1 MLKKLCIACLL
12 LCLVLVSTTRP
23 ARAREAQKASND
35 DLLSQL
41 QAEGWKIVKNGVLQ
55 RELVPGRVESFVF
68 GPEGFTWK
76 LQDLRQHLRN
86 VQREL
91 QVRPTPELQQAVVG
105 FRKEIA
111 STRKM
116 IQLAQAAEDQGETS
130 IDKVS
135 CSLSFSYDATAS
147 YGTSVQGTW
156 GNASASFTGNCGFTG
171 QVYAT
176 AYSKVTVAGAP
187 TTKTVTDGPRS
198 GANVSASAY
207 ASLNGGSV
215 CESNSYAS
223 MTSSS
228 LNPSSYTISA
238 TNSICPTASNP
249 TPSISGTNYVYVSSG
264 CVSTTWTSSV
274 SGGTSP
280 YTYSWT
286 WNGTVVGTGSSYT
299 RSTCAGSVYSYTTN
313 TLALK
318 VTDNAS
324 RIGNASLSVDVEK
337 DPGSGGTCLA
347 IAADGKVTTYPCP

>member
-12 LCLVLVSTTRP
+12 LCLVLVSSTRP
-23 ARAREAQKASND
+23 ALAREAQKASND

-76 LQDLRQHLRN
+76 LQDLRQHLQK

-91 QVRPTPELQQAVVG
+91 QVRPTPELQKAVDG

-116 IQLAQAAEDQGETS
+116 IQLARAAEDLGETS

-176 AYSKVTVAGAP
+176 AYSKVTVNGAP

-207 ASLNGGSV
+207 ASLNGGTV
-215 CESNSYAS
+215 CESTSYAS

-238 TNSICPTASNP
+238 SNSICPPPATLNASITGP
-249 TPSISGTNYVYVSSG
+249 TYVGADV
-264 CVSTTWTSSV
+264 CTTTTWTASV
-274 SGGTSP
+274 TGGTSP

-286 WNGTVVGTGSSYT
+286 WNGTAVGTASSYSRT
-299 RSTCAGSVYSYTTN
+299 TCPGLNYSDTFN
-313 TLALK
+313 TLGLT
-318 VTDNAS
+318 VTDS
-324 RIGNASLSVDVEK
+324 TSPTHLSKSTSISVEVEK
-337 DPGSGGTCLA
+337 FGSGGGTC
-347 IAADGKVTTYPCP
+347 GGVPCQ

>member
-111 STRKM
+111 STQKM
-116 IQLAQAAEDQGETS
+116 IQLARAAEDLGETS

-147 YGTSVQGTW
+147 YGTSVQGTF

-187 TTKTVTDGPRS
+187 TTKTVTDGPRT
-198 GANVSASAY
+198 GANVSASAS
-207 ASLNGGSV
+207 ASLNGGTV
-215 CESNSYAS
+215 CESTSYAS

-238 TNSICPTASNP
+238 SNSNCPAVATLTVSINGP
-249 TPSISGTNYVYVSSG
+249 TYVGADV
-264 CVSTTWTSSV
+264 CTTTTWTAAAT
-274 SGGTSP
+274 GGT
-280 YTYSWT
+280 T
-286 WNGTVVGTGSSYT
+286 
-299 RSTCAGSVYSYTTN
+299 
-313 TLALK
+313 
-318 VTDNAS
+318 
-324 RIGNASLSVDVEK
+324 
-337 DPGSGGTCLA
+337 
-347 IAADGKVTTYPCP
+347 